1 MSKRE
6 TIEPTIT
13 PDGRGGTK
21 ESHPAF
27 GALSVF
33 QTSGYQPMFGSDFR
47 HHHYISFELSEADLH
62 RDLSHDHHYSKKTI
76 VRFRMSYAQFAML
89 AGQVG
94 THAGIPVTLEYRPDP
109 DAEIVTVPDFPQRD
123 ENELFAVEGSAALDE
138 ALAALSDLEAKVR
151 DAASGLPKGKAAKLL
166 GDVQHARAK
175 LNSTLPFIEKSFRE
189 RMEER
194 VQKAKTEIA
203 SWTSATLAR
212 LGLQST
218 AIEAPLIES
227 DQEVSP

>member
-1 MSKRE
+1 MGRP
-6 TIEPTIT
+6 IEEPVIT

-21 ESHPAF
+21 ASHPAF
-27 GALSVF
+27 GAISMF
-33 QTSGYQPMFGSDFR
+33 HTSGYQSMFGSDFK
-47 HHHYISFELSEADLH
+47 HMHYISFELSEADLH
-62 RDLSHDHHYSKKTI
+62 RDLSHDHHYAKRVI
-76 VRFRMSYAQFAML
+76 ARWRMSMAQFAQL

-94 THAGIPVTLEYRPDP
+94 THSGVPVTLEYRPDP
-109 DAEIVTVPDFPQRD
+109 EAKLYSCPDFPLRD
-123 ENELFAVEGSAALDE
+123 ENDLFAVEGSAALDE
-138 ALAALSDLEAKVR
+138 ALAALNDLEAKVR
-151 DAASGLPKGKAAKLL
+151 DATSGLPKSKAAKLL